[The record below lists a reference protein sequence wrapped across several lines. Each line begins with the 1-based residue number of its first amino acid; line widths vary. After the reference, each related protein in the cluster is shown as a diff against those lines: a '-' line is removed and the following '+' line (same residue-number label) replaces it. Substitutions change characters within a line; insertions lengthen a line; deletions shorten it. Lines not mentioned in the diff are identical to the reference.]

1 MNNNKSNCG
10 TGYEVV
16 LHVARM
22 SVFRA
27 GVREAFDHI
36 IDVSVHVIER
46 SLLMASHQQRSCALD
61 FGGRGLLSQ
70 GSAVRLATE
79 NSFHYLGEAAV
90 PHALDKVLHCSTAR
104 LRESQCECDLGL
116 LHPWQTQVFFSF
128 YARRFMYP
136 IITARMQVARGS
148 SSALS
153 SAQTCIIMLRAFVG
167 LPGIAAPM
175 AV

>member
-61 FGGRGLLSQ
+61 SGGKGLLSQ

-116 LHPWQTQVFFSF
+116 LHRWQTQVFFSICPSL
-128 YARRFMYP
+128 YVSNHHCPHA
-136 IITARMQVARGS
+136 GS
-148 SSALS
+148 AGFVE
-153 SAQTCIIMLRAFVG
+153 RAFVR
-167 LPGIAAPM
+167 ADVYYNAPCVRWF
-175 AV
+175 ARYRGS